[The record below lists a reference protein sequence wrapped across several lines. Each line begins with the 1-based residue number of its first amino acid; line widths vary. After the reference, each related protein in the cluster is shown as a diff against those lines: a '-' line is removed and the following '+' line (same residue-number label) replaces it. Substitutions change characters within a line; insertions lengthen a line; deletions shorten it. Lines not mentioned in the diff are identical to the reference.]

1 MTRDEHE
8 AKFREIRG
16 AVRKHGYRWLASPIY
31 QDFLTGDRK
40 LPCAPW
46 GSITRNPYGWK
57 GPCYLLT
64 DGIFPTYEALLEN
77 IEWDVLR
84 ARKRSALRALRD
96 PLRLR
101 AVGRVRGD
109 LEREGDRP
117 EHGVDVDR
125 ATSPARRRGGAG
137 RAPGRASAPHASAC
151 ALRRGVPAGRLV
163 SFGVAGGLDGLAVGT
178 VIDATRIVDEQGAM
192 LWEGA
197 RPRRRGRP
205 GRERSWPRAGSST
218 TRLSG
223 VGCTSARAPT
233 PSTWR
238 AACSPPPAAW
248 TAAFARSATRP
259 AEPLGPLAQAVT
271 PDGRPRPRGFLRAL
285 AAPRPRGTL
294 RALGNVRRALNGAR
308 GGGQRVT
315 GRVLLAAPR
324 SFCAGVDRAIE
335 IVERLLEQHG
345 PPIYV
350 RHHIVHN
357 DHVVRRLEELGAV
370 FVDDEDEV
378 PPGAICVLSAHGVA
392 PAVREN
398 CERRGLR
405 VVDAVCPL
413 VSKVHAEARR
423 YADSGHLVALVGH
436 RDHVEV
442 IGTKGERPDQIVVV
456 ESPEEAAR
464 LETNGKPLAVI
475 SQTTLS
481 LDDVA
486 STVDV
491 LADRFGDL
499 RRPGADDI
507 CYATQNRQDAVKE
520 IVSMGAT
527 LILVIGSPTSS
538 NAQRLVE
545 VARARGAEARLIE
558 DENAIG
564 DDLLD
569 GHETVGLTA
578 GASTPEELV
587 QAVLARLAED
597 GYGELEEVTVARE
610 DVHFRLPREVAAR

>member
-1 MTRDEHE
+1 M
-8 AKFREIRG
+8 
-16 AVRKHGYRWLASPIY
+16 
-31 QDFLTGDRK
+31 
-40 LPCAPW
+40 
-46 GSITRNPYGWK
+46 
-57 GPCYLLT
+57 
-64 DGIFPTYEALLEN
+64 
-77 IEWDVLR
+77 
-84 ARKRSALRALRD
+84 
-96 PLRLR
+96 
-101 AVGRVRGD
+101 
-109 LEREGDRP
+109 
-117 EHGVDVDR
+117 
-125 ATSPARRRGGAG
+125 
-137 RAPGRASAPHASAC
+137 
-151 ALRRGVPAGRLV
+151 
-163 SFGVAGGLDGLAVGT
+163 
-178 VIDATRIVDEQGAM
+178 
-192 LWEGA
+192 
-197 RPRRRGRP
+197 
-205 GRERSWPRAGSST
+205 
-218 TRLSG
+218 
-223 VGCTSARAPT
+223 
-233 PSTWR
+233 
-238 AACSPPPAAW
+238 
-248 TAAFARSATRP
+248 
-259 AEPLGPLAQAVT
+259 
-271 PDGRPRPRGFLRAL
+271 
-285 AAPRPRGTL
+285 
-294 RALGNVRRALNGAR
+294 
-308 GGGQRVT
+308 

-357 DHVVRRLEELGAV
+357 DHVVRRLEGLGAV
-370 FVDDEDEV
+370 FVDGEDDV
-378 PPGAICVLSAHGVA
+378 PQGAICVLSAHGVA
-392 PAVREN
+392 PAVLQN

-423 YADSGHLVALVGH
+423 YADGGHLVALVGH

-456 ESPEEAAR
+456 ESPQEARA

-491 LADRFGDL
+491 LQERFGDL

-545 VARARGAEARLIE
+545 VAQARGAEATLIDGE
-558 DENAIG
+558 SGLDPE
-564 DDLLD
+564 LLA
-569 GHETVGLTA
+569 GHETVGVTA

-587 QAVLARLAED
+587 ALVLRSLASFGFDEL
-597 GYGELEEVTVARE
+597 GEVEVARE
-610 DVHFRLPREVAAR
+610 NVSFRLPREVTSPV